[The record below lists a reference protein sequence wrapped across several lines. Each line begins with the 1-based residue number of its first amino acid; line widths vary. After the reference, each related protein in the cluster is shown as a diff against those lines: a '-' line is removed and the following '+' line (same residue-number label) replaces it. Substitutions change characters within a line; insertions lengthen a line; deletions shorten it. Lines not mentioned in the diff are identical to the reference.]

1 MPGISIRNLKKTFPN
16 GVRAVDDLSLDIKDG
31 SFVSL
36 LGPSGCG
43 KTTTLR
49 IIAGL
54 EHPEEGSIHVGG
66 KAFLDTAKGEFV
78 PAEKRGLGMVF
89 QSYALWPHM
98 TAGANVEFSLKLK
111 GVPQQERSRRVR
123 AVLDLL
129 QIGELEDR
137 YSFQLSGGQ
146 QQRVALARMLAS
158 DAEVF
163 LLDEPLSN
171 LDAKLRLEMR
181 SELKRIHSRFERTTV
196 FVTHDQLEAM
206 TLSTHIA
213 VMKNGS
219 LQQYGTPH
227 EIYHHP
233 ANRFVAEFVGSPP
246 VNIVS
251 AAEPGVFQPFLD
263 AIARHPEKPAADRV
277 HAIGFR
283 PEHVQFRT
291 GEGTTALRNGHV
303 CLEAVVDA
311 VLPTGPETIVQYRIG
326 EQRYFG
332 RVDSET
338 LLRQGES
345 PSVTIPVERLLL
357 FDRHGV
363 ALNTPST
370 E

>member
-1 MPGISIRNLKKTFPN
+1 MSGIVIRNLQKTFPN
-16 GVRAVDDLSLDIKDG
+16 GVRAVDDLSLTIENG

-49 IIAGL
+49 LIAGL
-54 EHPEEGSIHVGG
+54 EYPEKGAITVNGRP
-66 KAFLDTAKGEFV
+66 FLDTDTGVFL

-98 TAGANVEFSLKLK
+98 TAGENVEFSLKLK
-111 GVPQQERSRRVR
+111 GVPPADRTRKVQE
-123 AVLDLL
+123 VLELL
-129 QIGELEDR
+129 QIGGLAQR

-158 DAEVF
+158 EADVF

-181 SELKRIHSRFERTTV
+181 TELKRIHHRYGRTTV

-213 VMKNGS
+213 LMKDGT
-219 LQQYGTPH
+219 LQQFGTPT
-227 EIYHHP
+227 EIYHRP

-246 VNIVS
+246 INVVEIT
-251 AAEPGVFQPFLD
+251 EETVFRTIEG
-263 AIARHPEKPAADRV
+263 AIHRGSNRLPEGRV

-283 PEHVQFRT
+283 PEHVRIGGNLHESART
-291 GEGTTALRNGHV
+291 NGSISLEGTI
-303 CLEAVVDA
+303 DA
-311 VLPTGPETIVQYRIG
+311 VLPTGPETIVQFSVSDR
-326 EQRYFG
+326 RFFA
-332 RVDSET
+332 RFDSEKP
-338 LLRQGES
+338 LREGDTAVIGVPTEK
-345 PSVTIPVERLLL
+345 LLL
-357 FDRHGV
+357 FDRDGV
-363 ALNTPST
+363 NIASQ
-370 E
+370 